1 MTGIV
6 TSYFDNRLLHREIM
20 LSSFAGLCL
29 TLADKM
35 ILNLLYSQPFSSRI
49 NECCLSDKLREHF
62 FSLKTLFLAYLIQA
76 CYCIAKGSA
85 DTSNGTG
92 NRFQNMLLC
101 CAEVPNIS

>member
-35 ILNLLYSQPFSSRI
+35 ILNLLYS
-49 NECCLSDKLREHF
+49 
-62 FSLKTLFLAYLIQA
+62 
-76 CYCIAKGSA
+76 
-85 DTSNGTG
+85 
-92 NRFQNMLLC
+92 
-101 CAEVPNIS
+101 